1 MSISKVALGAGVIL
15 LALIAAGANFIIP
28 NSNYSVLMAMPK
40 APPLSA
46 KIPGDVSAT
55 ANTTDIDTFS
65 WESFVAV
72 NWPADGIGVIG
83 AKGDNVAAW
92 QFWKQDTDVLV
103 PAGQTPIAWKTA
115 SPIPAI
121 CTQPAPPGTRI
132 LTHSTKRG
140 ELGNFKTPGNGPLI
154 DQNGNYVRFEILL
167 NEPMYDFI
175 LQNNLYSTFG
185 QTNYNPGGVVAF
197 PSGVQNGAVGAVMLK
212 IAWKIMGV
220 GDDPT
225 KFHTSLAYIFD
236 PGATPKCDLKQ
247 VGLVGMHIS
256 HKTTNAPQWV
266 WSTFEHVDNAP
277 VSGNTLNPHYNFND
291 GKAANNPPNCGASG
305 GTCNLVPSGTWDP
318 NTGVKTPVQLVRL
331 SDVTPTAKIENANFI
346 AALKAVNAK
355 SVFANYHLIGT
366 QFPTDITSTGDPSGV
381 PRPLFLANS
390 TMETFLQGKAPRVS
404 SDCAGCH
411 VLATMSDQRTSDFS
425 YILARVG
432 MH

>member
-1 MSISKVALGAGVIL
+1 MSISKAALSAVIIL
-15 LALIAAGANFIIP
+15 LALIAIASNFVLQKADH
-28 NSNYSVLMAMPK
+28 SVLMAMP
-40 APPLSA
+40 ALPNLSA
-46 KIPGDVSAT
+46 KIPGDVRQSAT
-55 ANTTDIDTFS
+55 TTDIDKFS
-65 WESFVAV
+65 WQSFVGV

-83 AKGDNVAAW
+83 AKGDNVAVW

-103 PAGQTPIAWKTA
+103 PAGQTPIAWKTP
-115 SPIPAI
+115 SPVPAI
-121 CTQPAPPGTRI
+121 CTQKSPLGTRI

-140 ELGNFKTPGNGPLI
+140 ELGTFKTPGNGPLI
-154 DQNGNYVRFEILL
+154 DQNGKYVRFEILL
-167 NEPMYDFI
+167 NETMYDFI
-175 LQNNLYSTFG
+175 LQNNLYSKIG
-185 QTNYNPGGVVAF
+185 QASYNPGGDVAF
-197 PSGVQNGAVGAVMLK
+197 PLGVENGAVGAVMLK
-212 IAWKIMGV
+212 IAWKIMGA

-225 KFHTSLAYIFD
+225 KFHTSQAYIFD
-236 PGATPKCDLKQ
+236 PGATPKCDLKL

-277 VSGNTLNPHYNFND
+277 LAGNTLSPHYNFND
-291 GKAANNPPNCGASG
+291 AMPANNPPNCGASG

-318 NTGVKTPVQLVRL
+318 NTGVKTPVQVVRL
-331 SDVTPTAKIENANFI
+331 SDVTSTAKAENTNFT

-355 SVFANYHLIGT
+355 SVFANYNLIGT
-366 QFPTDITSTGDPSGV
+366 QFPTDITSASDPSGV

-390 TMETFLQGKAPRVS
+390 TMETYLQGKAPRVS

-425 YILARVG
+425 FILARVG